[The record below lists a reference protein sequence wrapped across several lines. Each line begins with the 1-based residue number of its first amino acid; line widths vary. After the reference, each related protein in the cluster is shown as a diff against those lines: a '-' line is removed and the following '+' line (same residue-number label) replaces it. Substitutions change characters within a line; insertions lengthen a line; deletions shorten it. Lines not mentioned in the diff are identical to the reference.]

1 MSSEKSGGDV
11 NNKLLIG
18 CLLGLAAVVLVCV
31 LIGSVAPSVGGALLQ
46 GILQAPAKVIQL
58 PQPTPTIVMLPS
70 VINQIKPLGQLHTA
84 SYFLSTV
91 VDTQMA
97 IGALNQIQRVLLVA
111 CGQVDAGVDLSKL
124 QQQDIL
130 TSGDKVTVRL
140 PAAELFTAQLF
151 DDRKCTYVVLRE
163 EGILLPPNTALETAA
178 REAAVANFK
187 ETARANGLLEQ
198 ARTNA
203 EGEVRRLLTML
214 GYRDIQFAPPNP
226 LTIPFEND

>member
-1 MSSEKSGGDV
+1 MSSEKSGDA
-11 NNKLLIG
+11 NNKLLFG
-18 CLLGLAAVVLVCV
+18 CLLGLAAIVLVCV
-31 LIGSVAPSVGGALLQ
+31 LIGSAAPGIGGSLLQ
-46 GILQAPAKVIQL
+46 GIIQAPAKIIQL
-58 PQPTPTIVMLPS
+58 PPPTPTIVMLPS
-70 VINQIKPLGQLHTA
+70 VINQVKPLGQLHTA

-91 VDTQMA
+91 VDTQMPV
-97 IGALNQIQRVLLVA
+97 GALNQIQRVLLVA

-130 TSGDKVTVRL
+130 SSGDKVTIRL
-140 PAAELFTAQLF
+140 PEAELFTSQLF

-187 ETARANGLLEQ
+187 ETARANGLLDQ

-226 LTIPFEND
+226 LSIPFEND